1 VSDDDQ
7 PADDDQAAD
16 LLDDI
21 DIRSVSIIWTE
32 HDERPEVCWSGC
44 SVYEA
49 IGLTVVGMFRML
61 GAEAWHPDG
70 EDDDEEEDE

>member
-1 VSDDDQ
+1 VSDEPSD
-7 PADDDQAAD
+7 DDDQAAD

-32 HDERPEVCWSGC
+32 NDDRPEVAWSGC

-61 GAEAWHPDG
+61 GAEAFHPSD
-70 EDDDEEEDE
+70 DDDEEDE